1 MFRLPLQRFH
11 EAAYLADDRHDL
23 LNAINSFLDCS
34 IVLPPS
40 EVGGD
45 ELLRS
50 VARFQREML
59 RKREELE
66 IKLSAKEPKSLKDKG
81 PHRLV
86 RVCQR
91 KAAASLMINPLFCFA
106 EALLT
111 PLKKSDDPLERTRR
125 PFGGLIRDVRRRYPK
140 YLSDFKDA
148 LNSQCMAAVIF
159 IYFAAL
165 SPAITFGGLLGEA
178 HKWEARVWLRRRR
191 LSTSLR

>member
-1 MFRLPLQRFH
+1 MAFVRLQEAVELESVLEVPVPVRFLFVLLGPPHSSMDYHQIGRSISTLMSDKVGRRLTWLLFAILKQISNRGIFLSPPQRFH

-66 IKLSAKEPKSLKDKG
+66 VKLLAKEPKCLKDKG
-81 PHRLV
+81 PRL
-86 RVCQR
+86 
-91 KAAASLMINPLFCFA
+91 
-106 EALLT
+106 
-111 PLKKSDDPLERTRR
+111 
-125 PFGGLIRDVRRRYPK
+125 LIGV
-140 YLSDFKDA
+140 
-148 LNSQCMAAVIF
+148 SQ
-159 IYFAAL
+159 
-165 SPAITFGGLLGEA
+165 
-178 HKWEARVWLRRRR
+178 RR
-191 LSTSLR
+191 LPVL

>member
-1 MFRLPLQRFH
+1 MPPQRFH

-66 IKLSAKEPKSLKDKG
+66 VKLLAKEPKSLKDKG
-81 PHRLV
+81 PRLPI
-86 RVCQR
+86 RV
-91 KAAASLMINPLFCFA
+91 
-106 EALLT
+106 
-111 PLKKSDDPLERTRR
+111 
-125 PFGGLIRDVRRRYPK
+125 
-140 YLSDFKDA
+140 
-148 LNSQCMAAVIF
+148 SQQQLPGI
-159 IYFAAL
+159 
-165 SPAITFGGLLGEA
+165 
-178 HKWEARVWLRRRR
+178 
-191 LSTSLR
+191 

>member
-1 MFRLPLQRFH
+1 M
-11 EAAYLADDRHDL
+11 ADDRQDL

-40 EVGGD
+40 EMGGD

-50 VARFQREML
+50 VSRFQREML

-66 IKLSAKEPKSLKDKG
+66 VKLMAKEPKSQKDKG
-81 PHRLV
+81 EMLSREIPLEVMRLHAVV
-86 RVCQR
+86 R
-91 KAAASLMINPLFCFA
+91 INLLSCYA

-111 PLKKSDDPLERTRR
+111 PQKKSDDPLERTRR

-140 YLSDFKDA
+140 YMSDFKDA

-165 SPAITFGGLLGEA
+165 SPAITFGGLLGEP
-178 HKWEARVWLRRRR
+178 HMGKSEVDSSHLHFCTDVLVDIR
-191 LSTSLR
+191 